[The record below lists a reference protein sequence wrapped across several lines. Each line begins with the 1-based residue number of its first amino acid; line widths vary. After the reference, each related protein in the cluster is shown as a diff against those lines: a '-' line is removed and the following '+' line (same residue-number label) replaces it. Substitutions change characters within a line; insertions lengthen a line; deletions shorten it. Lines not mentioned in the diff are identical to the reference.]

1 MNFKQA
7 YLRLQE
13 IHQLLKSEE
22 LIDIDMIINLQKEA
36 KECHDICNT
45 LLQKTQENEKA
56 VS

>member
-22 LIDIDMIINLQKEA
+22 LIDIDMIISFQKEA
-36 KECHDICNT
+36 KECYDICNT